1 VTDYEKEWIR
11 MTPLE
16 KADYETANIRL
27 GLIVSD
33 GEVKAGAMA
42 MSRAK
47 AVYRYLES
55 VPRDEHIAMDECIA
69 MGLSKRTDVVI
80 DLTEFVLN
88 DAIDIALIAAP
99 TAALK
104 KELERRQKE

>member
-1 VTDYEKEWIR
+1 MTDHENEWVR

-16 KADYETANIRL
+16 TADPETANIRL
-27 GLIVSD
+27 GLIMS
-33 GEVKAGAMA
+33 GGKVKAGAMA
-42 MSRAK
+42 MSRTRAS
-47 AVYRYLES
+47 YHYLEP